1 MLLKTAALENHNM
14 TAQNETL
21 HGPWKIL
28 KTTEVYSDPWL
39 HVKKDDVIRPDGA
52 LGTHSVVSIK
62 HGVCVLAYQE
72 DDIYLTEEFHYAV
85 GRVTV
90 EAVSGGRELNE
101 AALVCAQRELAEEL
115 GISAATW
122 TELTTVDPFTA
133 SVVSPTTMF
142 LATDL
147 EFHEANPEGTEQIRC
162 VKMTLGEAYAAAC
175 DGTITHT
182 PTCIA
187 ILRLWIMKASVRH

>member
-1 MLLKTAALENHNM
+1 M
-14 TAQNETL
+14 TTQHATP

-39 HVKKDDVIRPDGA
+39 HVKKDDVIRPDGD
-52 LGTHSVVSIK
+52 LGTHSVVSIR
-62 HGVCVLAYQE
+62 HGICVLAFQN

-85 GRVTV
+85 GRITI
-90 EAVSGGRELNE
+90 EAVSGGRESNE
-101 AALVCAQRELAEEL
+101 PAVECAQRELAEEL

-147 EFHEANPEGTEQIRC
+147 TFHDANPEGTEQIRC
-162 VKMTLGEAYAAAC
+162 VKMSLPEAYAAVC
-175 DGTITHT
+175 SGTITHT

-187 ILRLWIMKASVRH
+187 VLRLWIMKTTPNA